1 MKQLFSSLTTTH
13 LGDWS
18 IKASSLD
25 DQIIICGHNE
35 VTVDSFFK
43 LFYNEDTAYIFVE
56 GLYDKNS
63 KIGYR

>member
-1 MKQLFSSLTTTH
+1 MKQLFSSLTTTR

-25 DQIIICGHNE
+25 DQIIICGFNE

-43 LFYNEDTAYIFVE
+43 LFYSEDIAYIFVE

-63 KIGYR
+63 KISHR

>member
-1 MKQLFSSLTTTH
+1 MKSLFSSLTTTR

-25 DQIIICGHNE
+25 DQIIICGFNE

-43 LFYNEDTAYIFVE
+43 LFYSEDIAYIFVE

-63 KIGYR
+63 KISYR

>member
-1 MKQLFSSLTTTH
+1 MKQLFSSLTTTR

-25 DQIIICGHNE
+25 DQIIICGYNE

-43 LFYNEDTAYIFVE
+43 LFYSEDIAYIFVE

-63 KIGYR
+63 KISYR

>member
-1 MKQLFSSLTTTH
+1 MKQLYSSLTTTR

-25 DQIIICGHNE
+25 DQIIICGFNE

-43 LFYNEDTAYIFVE
+43 LFYSEDIAYNFVE

-63 KIGYR
+63 KISYR

>member
-1 MKQLFSSLTTTH
+1 MKQLFSSLTTTR

-25 DQIIICGHNE
+25 DQIIICGFNE

-43 LFYNEDTAYIFVE
+43 LFYSEDIAYIFVE